1 MSDVHHAR
9 SLLEAGRVQDG
20 LSLLAQAAGR
30 DDPDA
35 LNALG
40 HLALAGDFVR
50 RDLALS
56 RDLFRRA
63 AGAGSIAGAAA
74 FRAFVANG
82 TGGPADWPAAIR
94 LLAQDSPRDPSAERE
109 LRLIESMQLSG
120 SGEPLDTFASERVSD
135 SPEVT
140 VFPSLFSDVEC
151 DFLVEAALPLL
162 QPSKVVDP
170 GTGKLTANP
179 VRTSDAAA
187 FSLVAESPA
196 IHALCARLAKAS
208 GTNVKQGEPLQVLR
222 YLPGQEYRP
231 HFDALGRTE
240 NQRILTF
247 LVYLNDRYDG
257 GGTCFM
263 KRGLV
268 VKGRKGDALLFRN
281 ADDSGQLDPNS
292 QHAGEPVKAGEKFIA
307 SRWIR
312 QGVLSSDYPSLL
324 S

>member
-1 MSDVHHAR
+1 MSDVRHAR
-9 SLLEAGRVQDG
+9 ALLDAGRIQDG
-20 LSLLAQAAGR
+20 LSLLAQAAKQ
-30 DDPDA
+30 DDADA
-35 LNALG
+35 LNALA

-50 RDLALS
+50 RDLTLS

-63 AGAGSIAGAAA
+63 ASAGSIEGAAA

-82 TGGPADWPAAIR
+82 TGGPSDWPAAIR
-94 LLAQDSPRDPSAERE
+94 LLAQDSSRDPSAERE
-109 LRLIESMQLSG
+109 LWLIESMKLSG
-120 SGEPLDTFASERVSD
+120 SGEPLGDLAAERVSD
-135 SPEVT
+135 SPEAT
-140 VFPSLFSDVEC
+140 VFPALFSDAEC
-151 DFLVEAALPLL
+151 DFLTEVALPLL

-170 GTGKLTANP
+170 ITGKLAANP

-187 FSLVAESPA
+187 FFLIAESPA
-196 IHALCARLAKAS
+196 IHALCKRLARAS

-247 LVYLNDRYDG
+247 LVSLNDGYDG
-257 GGTCFM
+257 GATRFM
-263 KRGLV
+263 KTGLA

-281 ADDSGQLDPNS
+281 ADDKGQLDPCS
-292 QHAGEPVKAGEKFIA
+292 QHAGEPVKSGEKFIA

-312 QGVLSSDYPSLL
+312 QRALNPG
-324 S
+324 

>member
-20 LSLLAQAAGR
+20 LSLLAQGAKQ

-35 LNALG
+35 LNALA
-40 HLALAGDFVR
+40 HLALSGAFVR
-50 RDLALS
+50 RDLVLS

-63 AGAGSIAGAAA
+63 ASAGSIPGAAA

-82 TGGPADWPAAIR
+82 TGGPSDWPAAIR
-94 LLAQDSPRDPSAERE
+94 LLAQDSSRDPSAERE
-109 LRLIESMQLSG
+109 LRLIESMNLSA
-120 SGEPLDTFASERVSD
+120 SGEPLDTFASERISD
-135 SPEVT
+135 SPEAT
-140 VFPSLFSDVEC
+140 VFPSLFSDPEC
-151 DFLVEAALPLL
+151 DFLIEVALPLL
-162 QPSKVVDP
+162 QPSQVVDP
-170 GTGKLTANP
+170 VTGKLTANP

-208 GTNVKQGEPLQVLR
+208 GTIVRQGEPLQVLR

-231 HFDALGRTE
+231 HFDALGQTE

-247 LVYLNDRYDG
+247 LVYLNDGYEG
-257 GGTCFM
+257 GGTRFM
-263 KRGLV
+263 KSALTV
-268 VKGRKGDALLFRN
+268 NGRRGDALLFRN
-281 ADDSGQLDPNS
+281 ADDSGRPDPNS
-292 QHAGEPVKAGEKFIA
+292 QHAGEPVTAGEKFLA

-312 QGVLSSDYPSLL
+312 QRALGVK
-324 S
+324 

>member
-9 SLLEAGRVQDG
+9 SLLDAGRIQEG
-20 LSLLAQAAGR
+20 LSLLAEAAKQ
-30 DDPDA
+30 DDADA

-63 AGAGSIAGAAA
+63 SSAGSLEGATA

-82 TGGPADWPAAIR
+82 TGAPADWPAAVR
-94 LLAQDSPRDPSAERE
+94 LLAEDSSRDPSAKRE
-109 LRLIESMQLSG
+109 LELIESMQLSG
-120 SGEPLDTFASERVSD
+120 SGEPLGVFASERVSD

-140 VFPSLFSDVEC
+140 VFPSLFSDEEC
-151 DFLVEAALPLL
+151 DFLIESALPLL

-170 GTGKLTANP
+170 VTGKLIGNP

-231 HFDALGRTE
+231 HFDAFGETD

-247 LVYLNDRYDG
+247 LVYLNDGYGG
-257 GGTCFM
+257 GGTRFM
-263 KRGLV
+263 RTNLAV
-268 VKGRKGDALLFRN
+268 NGRKGDALLFRN
-281 ADDSGQLDPNS
+281 ADDKGRPDPNS
-292 QHAGEPVKAGEKFIA
+292 QHAGDPVEAGQKFIA

-312 QGVLSSDYPSLL
+312 QRVPSLT
-324 S
+324 

>member
-1 MSDVHHAR
+1 MSDVHHAQ

-20 LSLLAQAAGR
+20 LSLLAQAAR
-30 DDPDA
+30 QDDPGA
-35 LNALG
+35 LNALA

-63 AGAGSIAGAAA
+63 ASAGSVAGAAA

-94 LLAQDSPRDPSAERE
+94 LLAQDASRDPSAERE
-109 LRLIESMQLSG
+109 LRLIESMQLSE
-120 SGEPLDTFASERVSD
+120 SGEPLDTVASERVSD

-140 VFPSLFSDVEC
+140 VFASLFSDVEC
-151 DFLVEAALPLL
+151 DYLVKAALPLL
-162 QPSKVVDP
+162 QPSKVIDP
-170 GTGKLTANP
+170 ISGELTANP

-196 IHALCARLAKAS
+196 IHALCVRLAKAS

-231 HFDALGRTE
+231 HFDALSQTD

-247 LVYLNDRYDG
+247 LVYLNDGYDG
-257 GGTCFM
+257 GATRFM
-263 KRGLV
+263 KSNLAV
-268 VKGRKGDALLFRN
+268 NGRKGDALLFRN
-281 ADDSGQLDPNS
+281 ADDGGRPDPNS
-292 QHAGEPVKAGEKFIA
+292 QHAGDPIEAGQKFIA

-312 QGVLSSDYPSLL
+312 QRVLGPN
-324 S
+324 